1 MARSLVDEV
10 GKAPG
15 CQRDGGAACCGTG
28 RWSEWDVRTQAK
40 DPGREE
46 SLWQGMCEQVVGS
59 YAAMP
64 QPGAEGN
71 TQEEEESGT
80 ECEVRSYVPGAEER
94 TEGEKESGTEIEV
107 RSYAYVPGAEE
118 ATH

>member
-1 MARSLVDEV
+1 
-10 GKAPG
+10 
-15 CQRDGGAACCGTG
+15 
-28 RWSEWDVRTQAK
+28 
-40 DPGREE
+40 
-46 SLWQGMCEQVVGS
+46 MCEQVVGS

-107 RSYAYVPGAEE
+107 RSYGWIPHNAGFGFLDLTP
-118 ATH
+118 ATLGQIHF